1 MDSKNQWNQKSSVQE
16 FGIQKSSV
24 AKPVHQQP
32 KPTQQVAPKNEH
44 DPNQLVRR
52 VTKRNIAIKKSI
64 ATNEGTI
71 YETFDPLMK
80 PQTPQDIGFIVK
92 CFQSHFV
99 FSSMNETQLVQLAK
113 SMFYCRLV
121 IGQTIIKQGDGASS
135 FFVLE
140 KGKINVLVD
149 GISRKQ
155 LTQGNGFGELALL
168 YNAPRS
174 ATCVAMEECFLWG
187 IDRHTFR
194 KSVENVMRSEQEKNR
209 QLLEQVK
216 FFNQLTK
223 DQKDAIA
230 GVLILQKFNQN
241 EIIVNEGDQAS
252 SFYIIVEGKCGVFN
266 KEDVQIATLN
276 PKDSFG
282 ESALKHDNQIRM
294 MTIKAIEKDTKVVA
308 LGKDMITQILGD
320 KVQYI
325 IYKNIC
331 KWALNRSKLFGKIP
345 ASVQDKLIEG
355 VIYRKFTAGQKVIN
369 KGDKVGY
376 LYIALEGNVLDD
388 QKNVIANNILN
399 EESLYDEVTNTKHSQ
414 SYTMETE
421 GHVAVID
428 YDKYRTTYG
437 SVEKL
442 QEKDQSNLH
451 SEEHQQSYDLVK
463 QFQLK
468 ELIFLNKLGSGQ
480 FGSVYLCR
488 NKNQETL
495 FALKYVTRAHIQ
507 QYGIQK
513 HVQQEKSVLE
523 IMNHQFILK
532 FYRSFKDAENI
543 YFLTEYIAGEELF
556 DAIREIGLLGKYDSQ
571 FYTAQMI
578 LQMEYLHTVHQIVY
592 RDIKPENVMV
602 DQFGYLK
609 LIDMG
614 TAKSLKNVSPPKT
627 FTIIGTPHYMAPE
640 VISGKGYGYFADLW
654 SVGCCLYEFLCGG
667 LPFGEEQED
676 PFEIYKEIV
685 KNPLHYP
692 SYITDKTAKTII
704 EQLLNKIPEC
714 RLGGSY
720 SSLKNNQWFSD
731 FDWNKLMQRQLQPPL
746 IPKKEKLMNETQIQ
760 EQLKKNILVIDQIQ
774 KDTMGQKKVFA
785 QPKDAEWDS
794 IF

>member
-1 MDSKNQWNQKSSVQE
+1 MDQKNQWNQKSSVQE
-16 FGIQKSSV
+16 FGIQKSSLS
-24 AKPVHQQP
+24 KPVHQQV
-32 KPTQQVAPKNEH
+32 KPTQQVAPKNEQQGE
-44 DPNQLVRR
+44 NQLVRR
-52 VTKRNIAIKKSI
+52 VTKRNIGIKKSI
-64 ATNEGTI
+64 VSNEGTI
-71 YETFDPLMK
+71 YETFEPLMK

-92 CFQSHFV
+92 CFQAHFV
-99 FSSMNETQLVQLAK
+99 FSSMNETQLIQLAK

-121 IGQTIIKQGDGASS
+121 IGQMIIKQGDGASS

-155 LTQGNGFGELALL
+155 LSQGNGFGELALL

-223 DQKDAIA
+223 DQKDAIS

-308 LGKDMITQILGD
+308 LGKDMISQILGD

-331 KWALNRSKLFGKIP
+331 KWALNRSKLFGKVSAAI
-345 ASVQDKLIEG
+345 QDKLLEG
-355 VIYRKFTAGQKVIN
+355 VIYRKYLAGQKIIN
-369 KGDKVGY
+369 KGDKVGF
-376 LYIALEGNVLDD
+376 LYVPLEGNVLDE
-388 QKNVIANNILN
+388 QKNVITNNIIN
-399 EESLYDEVTNTKHSQ
+399 EESLFDEFINTKHAQ
-414 SYTMETE
+414 SYHMENE

-428 YDKYRTTYG
+428 YDKYRNING

-442 QEKDQSNLH
+442 LDIEQIHPHN
-451 SEEHQQSYDLVK
+451 QQSHDQVKKLQLKDLV
-463 QFQLK
+463 
-468 ELIFLNKLGSGQ
+468 FLNKLGSGQ
-480 FGSVYLCR
+480 FGSVYLCKD
-488 NKNQETL
+488 KNMDTL

-513 HVQQEKSVLE
+513 HVQQEKAVLE

-532 FYRSFKDAENI
+532 FYRSFKDGENI

-614 TAKSLKNVSPPKT
+614 TAKTLKNVSPPKT

-667 LPFGEEQED
+667 LPFGEDQED

-685 KNPLHYP
+685 KNSIHYP
-692 SYITDKTAKTII
+692 QYITDKTAKTII
-704 EQLLNKIPEC
+704 EQLMNKIPEC

-731 FDWNKLMQRQLQPPL
+731 FDWNKLIKRELQPPL
-746 IPKKEKLMNETQIQ
+746 IPKKEKVMNNSQIEDQ
-760 EQLKKNILVIDQIQ
+760 MKKNILVIDQIQ

-785 QPKDAEWDS
+785 QQKDAEWDS
-794 IF
+794 VF